1 MIATVADILA
11 MAAPLL
17 FATLGALCTEYA
29 GVLAV
34 FMDGTITFAG
44 FVCVA
49 VTGASGSPIAGFAA
63 AALASMLLLFAV
75 ARFTEATRANPFLT
89 GLAVNL
95 FAAGIIPRL
104 SSAWYGTRG
113 VVSLASLGTTVA
125 FSRALVFPAALTSA
139 ILLAL
144 FLRFTQGGLSLRIS
158 GSSPDVLTARGVS
171 ASGCRTASWVTAAF
185 FASCAGSV
193 LVLDLGAYVPNV
205 SSGRTALAAVYLG
218 YKKPLLCVVA
228 VLVFAVAEYA
238 TNILQGTGRI
248 PATVILGLPYAL
260 ALLVFVLVRRK
271 D

>member
-1 MIATVADILA
+1 MRTSPCATS
-11 MAAPLL
+11 AAVSVS
-17 FATLGALCTEYA
+17 A
-29 GVLAV
+29 
-34 FMDGTITFAG
+34 
-44 FVCVA
+44 A
-49 VTGASGSPIAGFAA
+49 VT
-63 AALASMLLLFAV
+63 AALA
-75 ARFTEATRANPFLT
+75 
-89 GLAVNL
+89 
-95 FAAGIIPRL
+95 
-104 SSAWYGTRG
+104 
-113 VVSLASLGTTVA
+113 
-125 FSRALVFPAALTSA
+125 SA

-144 FLRFTQGGLSLRIS
+144 FLRFTQGGLGLRIS

-205 SSGRTALAAVYLG
+205 SSGRGWTALAAVYLG